1 MWKGRNGKTCCLRTL
16 KKIFGKGK
24 QMGWVVL
31 LIREGE
37 GRLGQYDL
45 GFPLGINLQ
54 KNNYLSLKQKYRNIL
69 LLKIIF

>member
-1 MWKGRNGKTCCLRTL
+1 MWKGRKGKTCLRIL

-24 QMGWVVL
+24 QMGWVL

-45 GFPLGINLQ
+45 GFPLSMNLQ
-54 KNNYLSLKQKYRNIL
+54 R
-69 LLKIIF
+69 KIIICL